1 MLRLSLALLL
11 TLPAVALSQ
20 DDPVKKQK
28 AAADENIKLAKLDKV
43 TAAESDGLLLY
54 TTLPEAKAKA
64 LATAGQKAFES
75 ATKLLKATDAN
86 KLWAGKLT
94 AYVLPVRANYNS
106 FVRLV
111 MNDKPETLESHR
123 TRGTGD
129 NPFVLVGVESGGT
142 TTDAGLAEELGQA
155 VAIATLNRFYG
166 TRTTATELPYWLTD
180 GFGKVAVARADGGAA
195 KLTVLRAKQRA
206 LFGKK
211 STAVFTAGSVWGTE
225 RVKDQDIL
233 AATFVE
239 YLLFAPEPKFDKF
252 TTAFKPGEGQ
262 DGAVPTSS
270 ALAAVE
276 WTDAKA
282 LDTAW
287 KTWAAKML
295 GK

>member
-1 MLRLSLALLL
+1 MLRLTLALLL
-11 TLPAVALSQ
+11 TLPALAAAQ

-28 AAADENIKLAKLDKV
+28 ATADENVKLAKLDKV
-43 TAAESDGLLLY
+43 AAAESDAVLVY
-54 TTLPEAKAKA
+54 TTLPEGKAKA

-111 MNDKPETLESHR
+111 LNEKPDALESHR
-123 TRGTGD
+123 TTSTGD
-129 NPFVLVGVESGGT
+129 APFVLVGVESGGVAS
-142 TTDAGLAEELGQA
+142 DAGLAEELGQA
-155 VAIATLNRFYG
+155 VAIAALNRLYG
-166 TRTTATELPYWLTD
+166 TRTTATELPHWLTD
-180 GFGKVAVARADGGAA
+180 GFGKVALARADGGAA
-195 KLTVLRAKQRA
+195 KLTALRTKQRA

-211 STAVFTAGSVWGTE
+211 STAVFTAGSVWGTDK
-225 RVKDQDIL
+225 VKDQDIL

-252 TTAFKPGEGQ
+252 ANAFKPGEGQ
-262 DGAVPTSS
+262 ETAVPTST
-270 ALAAVE
+270 ALTALE

-287 KTWAAKML
+287 KTWAVKML